1 MDESR
6 RARGG
11 DQALGPQGVGSLL
24 RRAGVPC
31 NSFAAQK
38 ILAELYETGADAGL
52 ALRALGVSLWNHLD
66 KYDRCL
72 QMLRCTGLDAADLE
86 EALQNARN
94 VWYEYRWKC
103 IAGLR
108 EITAADSAAFFADC
122 EEPENDG
129 RDDAI
134 RIFEGMMEIMPEGTA
149 LDMLALCRWPSGKRG
164 WLFSCCVLLGLG
176 CGSPGRGW
184 QIESLLRASAAV
196 TLAAAMSRD
205 EALAFFFRMLEAYND
220 FCIKAFL
227 PLMFSESAWP
237 RNLHMQAADVVHEA
251 QLWPEHAQ
259 RLLTQSRRPPSSGW
273 PELTKEW
280 LLKQQHNIR
289 TPFESPD
296 RYVPGWRRVLDA
308 LIKEARLPEAR
319 LG

>member
-52 ALRALGVSLWNHLD
+52 ALRALGVS
-66 KYDRCL
+66 YDRCL

-149 LDMLALCRWPSGKRG
+149 LDMLAL
-164 WLFSCCVLLGLG
+164 
-176 CGSPGRGW
+176 
-184 QIESLLRASAAV
+184 
-196 TLAAAMSRD
+196 
-205 EALAFFFRMLEAYND
+205 MLEAYND

-296 RYVPGWRRVLDA
+296 RYVPGWPQ
-308 LIKEARLPEAR
+308 LPPEIR
-319 LG
+319 